1 MATGGYNASF
11 DEALTGFGSDNTEN
25 GQQHV
30 DRSGSGGGVS
40 SAPLM
45 GIDYKRYRVCMSV
58 TVLCLY
64 ICNCMYVYNLYC
76 VCLYVTVLCLYVCN
90 CMYVYKLYCVCMY

>member
-45 GIDYKRYRVCMSV
+45 GIDYKRYCVCMSV

-64 ICNCMYVYNLYC
+64 
-76 VCLYVTVLCLYVCN
+76 VCIRTVLCLYVFAHVCN
-90 CMYVYKLYCVCMY
+90 YIMFVCM

>member
-45 GIDYKRYRVCMSV
+45 GIDYKRYRVCMYV
-58 TVLCLY
+58 TLMCTKC
-64 ICNCMYVYNLYC
+64 ICVCMYIYI
-76 VCLYVTVLCLYVCN
+76 YVTVLCLYVCN
-90 CMYVYKLYCVCMY
+90 YMYVYKLYCVCMY